1 MTETTPLDPPVRILI
16 VDDVPD
22 NREVLARR
30 LDRRGYPTLQAD
42 GGLPAMEMIAQG
54 GVDVVLLDVMMPDI
68 NGLEVLS
75 RLRKTYSAL
84 ELPIIMVTAQAESSQ
99 IVRGLELGANDYI
112 TKPVDFPVALARVA
126 AQAGRRRA
134 ELDLAAANRR
144 LSQKIVE
151 LREAVHKAEAANRA
165 KTEFLANMS
174 HEIRTPING
183 VMGVS
188 DILAGTRLDAQQ
200 RELVEIIVSSAA
212 MLERLL
218 TDVLDLAKA
227 ESGRIEIR
235 PETVML
241 EELVG
246 AAIALIRAKAEEKGL
261 ELRLSIAP
269 GAGGPIRTDPVR
281 LTQILIN
288 LLHNAVKFTE
298 AGRVELE
305 VSGGVA
311 GRRFTVRDTGIGFDP
326 QIKARLFER
335 FDQGDSSIAR
345 RFGGS
350 GLGLS
355 ISRELS
361 KLMGGALDGSGE
373 PGRGAVFTLDLPAAA
388 LSQAA

>member
-1 MTETTPLDPPVRILI
+1 MPLDPPVRILI
-16 VDDVPD
+16 VDDVRD

-30 LDRRGYPTLQAD
+30 FDRRGYVTLQAE
-42 GGLPAMEMIAQG
+42 GGLPAIEMIATG
-54 GVDVVLLDVMMPDI
+54 GVDIVLLDVMMPDI
-68 NGLEVLS
+68 NGLEVLR
-75 RLRKTYSAL
+75 RLRETHSAL
-84 ELPIIMVTAQAESSQ
+84 ELPVIMVTAQAESSQ
-99 IVRGLELGANDYI
+99 IVRALELGANDYI

-144 LSQKIVE
+144 LGEKIIE

-174 HEIRTPING
+174 HEIRTPLNG

-188 DILAGTRLDAQQ
+188 DILSGTRLDPQQ
-200 RELVEIIVSSAA
+200 RELVEIIMSSAA

-218 TDVLDLAKA
+218 TDVLDLARA

-241 EELVG
+241 DELVG
-246 AAIALIRAKAEEKGL
+246 AAVALIRAKAEEKGL
-261 ELRLSIAP
+261 ELRWSIAP
-269 GAGGPIRTDPVR
+269 DAGGAIRTDPVR

-288 LLHNAVKFTE
+288 LLHNAVKFTS

-305 VSGGVA
+305 VSGGPG

-326 QIKARLFER
+326 DLKERLFER
-335 FDQGDSSIAR
+335 FDQGDPSIAR

-361 KLMGGALDGSGE
+361 TLMGGALDAHGE
-373 PGRGAVFTLDLPAAA
+373 PGRGAVFTLDLPAVAI
-388 LSQAA
+388 SQAA